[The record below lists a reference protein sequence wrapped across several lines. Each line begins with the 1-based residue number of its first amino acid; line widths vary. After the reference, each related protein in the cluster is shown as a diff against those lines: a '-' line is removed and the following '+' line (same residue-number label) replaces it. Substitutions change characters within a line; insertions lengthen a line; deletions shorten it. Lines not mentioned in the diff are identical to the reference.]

1 MLATPEFASPP
12 RPVIP
17 QAVELETRSI
27 LKKCVAARTALADL
41 RYAGKTFSDPAACAS
56 TFALL
61 EAKDSCQ
68 IANVVTAID
77 PLFKAANGLRVK
89 DDDATRQILR
99 CRAALIAAA
108 AASKYQRLSIV
119 TAATLAHALTL
130 EAGFTPPSENRL
142 THLLADWARFQTE
155 SEDIDP
161 LVHLAVSHYLFTSA
175 QPFALA
181 TGPAARILT
190 LMSLL
195 NTGLIDLPV
204 LYLSRHLL
212 ATKGSYDRSL
222 AKVTETGE
230 WEPFLDY
237 MLTAIEQS
245 AIWTNGKL
253 RATRAM
259 IDMTADHIKTYAPK
273 IYSPELAELIFIEP
287 YTRIQ
292 HLGRSGIAKRQTAA
306 VYLKQLAAIGIL
318 KEHKVGRSKI
328 FIHRKYLY
336 LMARDENT
344 FTPYPPPTLG

>member
-1 MLATPEFASPP
+1 MLATPEFASPQ
-12 RPVIP
+12 RTVIP
-17 QAVELETRSI
+17 QVAELETRSI

-41 RYAGKTFSDPAACAS
+41 RYAGKAFSDPSACAS
-56 TFALL
+56 VFTLL

-77 PLFKAANGLRVK
+77 PLFRAANGLRVE

-99 CRAALIAAA
+99 CRTALLAAA
-108 AASKYQRLSIV
+108 AASKYQALSV
-119 TAATLAHALTL
+119 AAAASLAHALTL
-130 EAGFTPPSENRL
+130 GAGFTPPNENRL
-142 THLLADWARFQTE
+142 GDLLGDWARFQTE
-155 SEDIDP
+155 PEDIDP
-161 LVHLAVSHYLFTSA
+161 LVRVAISHYLFTSA

-181 TGPAARILT
+181 TGPAARILS
-190 LMSLL
+190 LMGVLNSDLL
-195 NTGLIDLPV
+195 DLPV

-212 ATKGSYDRSL
+212 ATKGHYDRSL
-222 AKVTETGE
+222 AKVTEAGD

-237 MLTAIEQS
+237 MLTTIEQS

-253 RATRAM
+253 RATQAM
-259 IDMTADHIKTYAPK
+259 IGMTAAHIQAHAPK

-292 HLGRSGIAKRQTAA
+292 HLVQSGIAKRQTAA

-336 LMARDENT
+336 LMARDENA
-344 FTPYPPPTLG
+344 FTPYPAPTAG